1 MQKTTPRLVLRPF
14 EESDAEAMLRLMRN
28 EQIAQTY
35 MMPDLRDDAR
45 AGALFRRFL
54 DLSHQP
60 ERAVVGMFAD
70 GVLVGFMNDTRIE
83 GGEIELGYVVDPAH
97 QGKGYATEAVSE
109 VIDFA
114 WKILRLHRIES
125 YVMPRNTRSLRVM
138 EKLGF
143 EKEGISRRCLE
154 VNGVWEDH
162 VRFSLLNE

>member
-14 EESDAEAMLRLMRN
+14 EETDAEAMLRLIRN

-45 AGALFRRFL
+45 AAALFRRFL

-70 GVLVGFMNDTRIE
+70 GALVGFMNDTRIE

-97 QGKGYATEAVSE
+97 QGRGYATEAL
-109 VIDFA
+109 
-114 WKILRLHRIES
+114 KGMIEALFDRGFDT
-125 YVMPRNTRSLRVM
+125 VMCGAFEENAASLRVM
-138 EKLGF
+138 EKAGMSPIATT
-143 EKEGISRRCLE
+143 EEIEYRGVTHRC
-154 VNGVWEDH
+154 VYRAITKNG
-162 VRFSLLNE
+162 

>member
-45 AGALFRRFL
+45 VEALFRRFL

-97 QGKGYATEAVSE
+97 QGKGYATEA
-109 VIDFA
+109 
-114 WKILRLHRIES
+114 LMGMIEALFDRGFDT
-125 YVMPRNTRSLRVM
+125 VMCGAFEENAASLRVM
-138 EKLGF
+138 EKAGMSPIATT
-143 EKEGISRRCLE
+143 EEIEYRGVTHRC
-154 VNGVWEDH
+154 VYRAITKNG
-162 VRFSLLNE
+162 